1 LVVFITPRKRFYSS
15 LHFNMSPSNNT
26 TSLCLDCNSQAI
38 ECLQQ
43 GNPREASRLLKVA
56 LARIQSDV
64 TILQTPANSLSKH
77 DQFMSCFTYGS
88 IYGVSVSP
96 DLLSGPF
103 FQTQDSLFSCY
114 FRAFEVDENAQESI
128 NVSTVFVIILYNLAL
143 SILLEGAH
151 KGRRISRHEISIVI
165 HMFQAALKAANVL
178 WEAGHFEEVLCL
190 VLGITSNLGF
200 LHGLCQNVKEARE
213 HLFVAVNL
221 VGHPAAEDVV
231 PLEDY
236 EFFYSSTCMFA
247 SGIHMDIAPAA

>member
-1 LVVFITPRKRFYSS
+1 
-15 LHFNMSPSNNT
+15 MSASKT

-43 GNPREASRLLKVA
+43 GNPREASCLLKVA
-56 LARIQSDV
+56 LARIQSDI
-64 TILQTPANSLSKH
+64 TILQTPANSLSDH
-77 DQFMSCFTYGS
+77 DHFMSCFTYGS

-96 DLLSGPF
+96 DLLSSPL
-103 FQTQDSLFSCY
+103 FQTQDNLFSCY
-114 FRAFEVDENAQESI
+114 FRAFEVDENAQDSI

-143 SILLEGAH
+143 SILLEGVY
-151 KGRRISRHEISIVI
+151 KGRQMSRHEISSVI
-165 HMFQAALKAANVL
+165 YTFQAALKAANVL
-178 WEAGHFEEVLCL
+178 WDAGHLEEVLCL

-200 LHGLCQNVKEARE
+200 LHGLCHNVKEARE
-213 HLFVAVNL
+213 HLFLAVDL

-247 SGIHMDIAPAA
+247 SGIRMDIAPAA